1 MTRRDYL
8 IRIFVIT
15 LAFILPIVCLS
26 YGEPR
31 ESISKYFN
39 SSVQPIYIISNVLT
53 AYLLYSLEKWKC
65 PAIFLL
71 LLTSFT
77 VYDYPITHNIFAY
90 AFFFSC
96 FAPIFQHNR
105 LKLYFIP
112 YLCSLIFLIDSFLWT
127 EIICIFTLCAFHGHL
142 LYLKY
147 KVDSKR
153 KTQKNEFI
161 IT

>member
-15 LAFILPIVCLS
+15 LAFILPLVCLS
-26 YGEPR
+26 FGEPR

-65 PAIFLL
+65 PAVFLL

-77 VYDYPITHNIFAY
+77 VYDYPIIHNIFAY

-96 FAPIFQHNR
+96 FSPIFSHNR
-105 LKLYFIP
+105 LKLYYIP

-127 EIICIFTLCAFHGHL
+127 EIICIFTLCSFHGQL

-147 KVDSKR
+147 KADLKR
-153 KTQKNEFI
+153 KKHQNGI
-161 IT
+161 IN